1 MQHSTWRFGDA
12 SSENFNSYYSMLR
25 YGRCDGLWIA
35 KWLMWL
41 AMISDWLAGKLDGWR
56 FVSGTLTV
64 FYVEGVNGRMPS
76 KGPIALGKSV
86 HGKNSSEDLVSI
98 LIRHSCF
105 VVQRFS
111 ACSPRCSC
119 GGLVELSGA
128 VSLAMQPRSRK
139 VDESR
144 ADVCVPPY
152 YNSKLSSKILYFSPT
167 SITTTDLE
175 SESPRMPSTSYPL
188 RVPV

>member
-41 AMISDWLAGKLDGWR
+41 AVIFDWLAGELDGWR
-56 FVSGTLTV
+56 FVSGTLPV
-64 FYVEGVNGRMPS
+64 FCVEGVDGRMPP
-76 KGPIALGKSV
+76 KRPIALDKSV
-86 HGKNSSEDLVSI
+86 HGKNSSEVLVSI

-111 ACSPRCSC
+111 ACSPSCSC
-119 GGLVELSGA
+119 GGLLELSGA
-128 VSLAMQPRSRK
+128 VSLATQPWSRK

-144 ADVCVPPY
+144 AGVRVPPY
-152 YNSKLSSKILYFSPT
+152 
-167 SITTTDLE
+167 
-175 SESPRMPSTSYPL
+175 
-188 RVPV
+188 